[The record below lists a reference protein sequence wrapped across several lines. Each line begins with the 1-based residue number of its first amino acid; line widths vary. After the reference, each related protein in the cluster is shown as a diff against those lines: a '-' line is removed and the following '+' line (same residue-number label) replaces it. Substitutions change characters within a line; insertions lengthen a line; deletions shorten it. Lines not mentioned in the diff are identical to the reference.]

1 MILKN
6 LEIMVVEDDELQRLA
21 LTQNLKDL
29 GSICEAESKKEA
41 LKILDDRMKLDLVF
55 LDLDLLDGDLLGLEL
70 IKPALATGAYVVV
83 LSGRQEDEFIITAY
97 ENGCHDYLS
106 KPFNKKSLELV
117 LNKYSMVK
125 SKGEL
130 RDFLARDYITRDPKL
145 IKSLEIINEIKLS
158 QEPVL
163 LSGPTGTGKSYLA
176 KLIHQILFKTEEN
189 FMEINC
195 SEIPENLLESEL
207 FGYEK
212 GAFSGAESS
221 KKGKLLLADGGTL
234 FLDEVATMPELLQQK
249 LLKAIEEKKFF
260 PLGSEKPV
268 SSNFRLISATCEDL
282 GQLVRDK
289 KFREDLYFRIEGFK
303 IHLKP
308 LAERSSDIEL
318 LLKHFSKQTQ
328 RRIVFTSE
336 AKESLNKYFWPGNIR
351 ELQKLVN
358 KLSIKSKGIIEES
371 DLPENIRLNSH
382 PCYIENKNSTA
393 ETPTEMNGDVFGLS
407 ENQLAFVEKN
417 GLRTFLQNIENKTV
431 NHFYRRNNE
440 KVRQTLGQLKI
451 SNSSFYKILNRIK
464 AQLA

>member
-1 MILKN
+1 M
-6 LEIMVVEDDELQRLA
+6 MVVEDDDLQRLA
-21 LTQNLKDL
+21 LTQNLQNL
-29 GSICEAESKKEA
+29 GNFYEATSKKEA
-41 LKILDDRMKLDLVF
+41 LQHIKDHKQFDLVF
-55 LDLDLLDGDLLGLEL
+55 LDLDLIDGDLLGLEL
-70 IKPALATGAYVVV
+70 IRPALETGAYVVV
-83 LSGRQEDEFIITAY
+83 LSGRQEDESIMTAY
-97 ENGCHDYLS
+97 KNGCHDYLC

-117 LNKYSMVK
+117 LTKFTMAQ

-130 RDFLARDYITRDPKL
+130 RDFLARDYITRDPEL
-145 IKSLEIINEIKLS
+145 MKSLEIINDIKLS
-158 QEPVL
+158 NEPVL

-176 KLIHQILFKTEEN
+176 KLIHQILFKTEER
-189 FMEINC
+189 FMELNC

-212 GAFSGAESS
+212 GAFSGAETS
-221 KKGKLLLADGGTL
+221 KKGKLLLADGGSL
-234 FLDEVATMPELLQQK
+234 FLDEVATMSELLQQK
-249 LLKAIEEKKFF
+249 LLKAIEEKRFF

-282 GQLVRDK
+282 GQLVREK

-308 LAERSSDIEL
+308 LSKRSSDVEL

-328 RRIVFTSE
+328 RRIVFTPE
-336 AKESLNKYFWPGNIR
+336 AKESLKKYYWPGNIR

-358 KLSIKSKGIIEES
+358 KLSIKSQGIINEN
-371 DLPENIRLNSH
+371 DLPENVRLNNH
-382 PCYIENKNSTA
+382 PCLGEPA
-393 ETPTEMNGDVFGLS
+393 PTSESQATSAPEGEVFGLS

-464 AQLA
+464 AQLT